1 MTDDNP
7 TIPIVDD
14 DTPDE
19 PLGLAVDRKIIL
31 ALVALGMTALLLG
44 LLRGRQKRQ
53 ATAVQDEWT
62 PENPGLVDGDW
73 QASLEHLAAA
83 WELRIAGIE
92 SRLDDAA
99 AAKVA
104 HAAATSMVPT
114 PLVSP
119 GSDDHV
125 TIPIV
130 EGADQGPPPAPAAV
144 SVMDDADAD

>member
-1 MTDDNP
+1 MTDDNN
-7 TIPIVDD
+7 IPITDD

-19 PLGLAVDRKIIL
+19 PLGLAVDRKVLI
-31 ALVALGMTALLLG
+31 ALVGLAGVAFLLA
-44 LLRGRQKRQ
+44 LLRGRQKLHP
-53 ATAVQDEWT
+53 VQDEWT